1 MLKTPAGSTSFNFW
15 LLQSSNFC
23 LGWDWGFYDPQDP
36 PWLRQWKYH
45 FYTSFQFGFCRTSP
59 RRATQAS
66 NKTHYD
72 RRTPPNRHAA
82 DPPRRRRRRWLG
94 CMRWVSERVD
104 DTVTD
109 RPGRCICQSVS
120 RRSVYER
127 WTVIGSNVRA
137 GSAAPRGLSARY
149 SATRVCIVMLQQLIT
164 KNSTMQHYGWVRHR
178 CFLLSR
184 LSDPYTL
191 QLN

>member
-1 MLKTPAGSTSFNFW
+1 MGLGVLRSPGPPLATPMKVP
-15 LLQSSNFC
+15 LL
-23 LGWDWGFYDPQDP
+23 
-36 PWLRQWKYH
+36 H
-45 FYTSFQFGFCRTSP
+45 FVSVRFLQHRHQTKHTMIVGP
-59 RRATQAS
+59 
-66 NKTHYD
+66 
-72 RRTPPNRHAA
+72 PPNRHTA